1 MKRFHFAAALAA
13 FSLGCAAVAYP
24 DPAYQPMVFA
34 SVLCVIWCIQ
44 AMPPGLVAK
53 IMANLSSPGMHR
65 QFGKVDGGDDGIEI
79 KAALDKISGQ
89 VKEQG
94 EKALAEAKKAGDMS
108 QETKAKVDELL
119 VKQGELQARLLEA
132 EQKLA
137 RRGSGQGEQGE
148 KSIGQ
153 QFVESEGYKA
163 FMASGGMKTSRDAHA
178 FQLKAI
184 TSASAGTSVEPDR
197 QAGIVA
203 PQQRRMTVR
212 ELVTPGTTESNVI
225 QYLQETGFTNAAAA
239 TAENTRKP
247 ESAITFEPRNANVIT
262 IPHFIKATKQIL
274 DDFKQLQS
282 YIDGR
287 LRYGLQLAEEAQL
300 LKGSGSG
307 NNLLGLFT
315 AATAY
320 AAPITIPGTLTR
332 IDILRLALLQAE
344 LAEFPSTGIVL
355 HPADWAAI
363 ELIKDST
370 GSYIFANPQ
379 SLAQPGLWGRPVI
392 ATPAMTVDDFLVGA
406 FQLGA
411 QVFDREQANVVIA
424 TQNEDDFVKNMITI
438 RAEERLALAVYRP
451 EAFVKGKVTP
461 AS

>member
-1 MKRFHFAAALAA
+1 MKLKRSFLPLVIIALSVVSIVAQAAGLDVSAFIGAHSDLLAGVSLLGFAGETAN
-13 FSLGCAAVAYP
+13 FN
-24 DPAYQPMVFA
+24 PA
-34 SVLCVIWCIQ
+34 
-44 AMPPGLVAK
+44 
-53 IMANLSSPGMHR
+53 
-65 QFGKVDGGDDGIEI
+65 EI
-79 KAALDKISGQ
+79 KSALEKISDQ

-94 EKALAEAKKAGDMS
+94 EKAMAEAKKSGDMS
-108 QETKAKVDELL
+108 KETKSKVDEML
-119 VKQGELQARLLEA
+119 VKQGELQARLQEA
-132 EQKLA
+132 EQKLS
-137 RRGSGQGEQGE
+137 RRGSGQGDEGQ
-148 KSIGQ
+148 KSIGG
-153 QFVESEGYKA
+153 QFVDSEGFKS
-163 FMASGGMKTSRDAHA
+163 FMSSGGMKTSRDAHA

-184 TSASAGTSVEPDR
+184 TSAAAGAAVEPDR

-203 PQQRRMTVR
+203 APERRMTVR
-212 ELVTPGTTESNVI
+212 DLITPGTTESNVI
-225 QYLQETGFTNAAAA
+225 QYLQESGFVNNAAA

-247 ESAITFEPRNANVIT
+247 ESSITFEPKNANVIT

-287 LRYGLQLAEEAQL
+287 LRYGLKLAEEVQA
-300 LKGSGSG
+300 LKGSGVG
-307 NNLLGLFT
+307 NNLLGLYT
-315 AATAY
+315 AATPY

-344 LAEFPSTGIVL
+344 LAEYPSTGIVL
-355 HPADWAAI
+355 HPGDWAAI
-363 ELIKDST
+363 ELTKDDN

-379 SLAQPGLWGRPVI
+379 NLAQPGLWGRPVV

-411 QVFDREQANVVIA
+411 QMFDREQANVVIA

-438 RAEERLALAVYRP
+438 RGEERLAMAVYRP

-461 AS
+461 VP